1 MKKILCLVLIA
12 CLLLAGCGTT
22 KSEPAASGA
31 SGTEK
36 AVAIVLKG
44 DSAEIRGGGAKAEGN
59 TVTVGAVGEY
69 RLSGELNGQIVV
81 DTGEDAVDVTLILD
95 GAQITNP
102 EGPAIWVKQAKNV
115 HVQLAAGSENLL
127 VSGTEADL
135 ASYDDTRSGAA
146 LFSEDDLILEGEGS
160 LTVHGYLNNGVTC
173 KDDLKIL
180 GGALEVL
187 SANNGIRASESIT
200 VSGGSIAVLSGNDGL
215 KTSSDAKEGK
225 GYIEISGGTIAV
237 QSGGDAVTAMTEL
250 RISGGTI
257 RTASRQDRITTGSRK
272 GLKAGQLLD
281 ISGGVLEIT
290 ADEDGLHCDGEV
302 RMSGGDVRILATT
315 GIQAG
320 VRDSGEGDILLSG
333 GTLFI
338 AAVKQAL
345 KAEGNLFCN
354 NELLALCGSDKQA
367 DPHEGGQAWLRV
379 SVDGSQGDE
388 VRIGMGTETQTA
400 PLSFRILLY
409 SSASLQ
415 QGDSVSLSVG
425 SRDYTAAAR

>member
-1 MKKILCLVLIA
+1 MLF
-12 CLLLAGCGTT
+12 
-22 KSEPAASGA
+22 
-31 SGTEK
+31 
-36 AVAIVLKG
+36 
-44 DSAEIRGGGAKAEGN
+44 
-59 TVTVGAVGEY
+59 
-69 RLSGELNGQIVV
+69 
-81 DTGEDAVDVTLILD
+81 
-95 GAQITNP
+95 
-102 EGPAIWVKQAKNV
+102 
-115 HVQLAAGSENLL
+115 
-127 VSGTEADL
+127 
-135 ASYDDTRSGAA
+135 RS
-146 LFSEDDLILEGEGS
+146 
-160 LTVHGYLNNGVTC
+160 
-173 KDDLKIL
+173 
-180 GGALEVL
+180 
-187 SANNGIRASESIT
+187 
-200 VSGGSIAVLSGNDGL
+200 
-215 KTSSDAKEGK
+215 EGK

-237 QSGGDAVTAMTEL
+237 QSGGDAVDAVTKL
-250 RISGGTI
+250 RISGGTVS
-257 RTASRQDRITTGSRK
+257 TASRQDRITIGSRK

-281 ISGGVLEIT
+281 VSGGVLEIT

-302 RMSGGDVRILATT
+302 RMSGGEVRILATT
-315 GIQAG
+315 GVQAG

-333 GTLFI
+333 GKLFI

-345 KAEGNLFCN
+345 KAEGNLFCS